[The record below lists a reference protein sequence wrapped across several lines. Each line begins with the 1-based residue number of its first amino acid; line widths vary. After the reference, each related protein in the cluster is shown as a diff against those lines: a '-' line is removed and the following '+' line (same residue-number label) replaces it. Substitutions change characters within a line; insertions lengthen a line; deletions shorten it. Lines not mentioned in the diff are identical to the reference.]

1 LTRVRRPC
9 IIKRASTYIRSMMSI
24 LSICVAALT
33 IQVRCQWWYCCVQ
46 VYNLRVQLNIK
57 YMVKPIDQLFLVRK
71 WQAKQFL
78 SRRPGL
84 LFFCCCHAASHTS
97 TLPWPLVSLDRRT
110 ISKHKKKGLP
120 KLQVPCQLLLAVTV
134 TAYLLPGHARSQF
147 GRLRPRSHW

>member
-1 LTRVRRPC
+1 MRRPC
-9 IIKRASTYIRSMMSI
+9 IVKRASTYIRSMMSI

-84 LFFCCCHAASHTS
+84 PFFFCCCHAASHTS
-97 TLPWPLVSLDRRT
+97 TLPWPLVSHDRRT
-110 ISKHKKKGLP
+110 ISKHKKKDYQSYRCHASSYSRLLWRP
-120 KLQVPCQLLLAVTV
+120 IFCQDMHGPSLA
-134 TAYLLPGHARSQF
+134 ASARDLT
-147 GRLRPRSHW
+147 GE